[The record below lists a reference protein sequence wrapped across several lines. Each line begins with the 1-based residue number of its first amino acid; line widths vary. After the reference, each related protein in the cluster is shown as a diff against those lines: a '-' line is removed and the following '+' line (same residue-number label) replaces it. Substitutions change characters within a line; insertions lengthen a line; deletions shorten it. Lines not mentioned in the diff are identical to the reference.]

1 MAEETPG
8 TDAAVLGLNDQARRA
23 AEQQSLAGLP
33 TATRE
38 GVNTRARPRAT
49 HGGKLLP
56 IMVGLLLVISVV
68 NLILVLIDRSRF
80 SAALTKQNN
89 ELVVL
94 AHRMDSSD
102 KAYAQLR
109 GQVAVTSEKVGLT
122 PEELSRAQSLAAG
135 VQKQQQAAVQQL
147 YQAIRQRALN
157 DPSIY
162 PIF

>member
-1 MAEETPG
+1 MAEETPSTG
-8 TDAAVLGLNDQARRA
+8 RAMLGPHDQVDRA
-23 AEQQSLAGLP
+23 LEQQSLVGLP
-33 TATRE
+33 TVTGE
-38 GVNTRARPRAT
+38 GVNTQARPPAT
-49 HGGKLLP
+49 QGGKLLP
-56 IMVGLLLVISVV
+56 ILVGLLLVISVV
-68 NLILVLIDRSRF
+68 NPILVLIDRSRF
-80 SAALTKQNN
+80 SAALTKQND

-94 AHRMDSSD
+94 AHRLDSSD

>member
-1 MAEETPG
+1 MAEETSGADPAG
-8 TDAAVLGLNDQARRA
+8 LRLNDQTHRA
-23 AEQQSLAGLP
+23 AEQQSLVDLP

-38 GVNTRARPRAT
+38 GVNTQAPPRAT
-49 HGGKLLP
+49 QGGKLVP
-56 IMVGLLLVISVV
+56 IMLGLLLVISLV

-80 SAALTKQNN
+80 SAALTKQDN

-94 AHRMDSSD
+94 ARRMDSSE
-102 KAYAQLR
+102 KAYAELR

-122 PEELSRAQSLAAG
+122 PEELRRAQSLAAG

>member
-1 MAEETPG
+1 
-8 TDAAVLGLNDQARRA
+8 
-23 AEQQSLAGLP
+23 
-33 TATRE
+33 
-38 GVNTRARPRAT
+38 
-49 HGGKLLP
+49 
-56 IMVGLLLVISVV
+56 
-68 NLILVLIDRSRF
+68 
-80 SAALTKQNN
+80 
-89 ELVVL
+89 L

>member
-8 TDAAVLGLNDQARRA
+8 TDPGVLGSNDQAQRA
-23 AEQQSLAGLP
+23 AEQQSSAGFS
-33 TATRE
+33 TAMRQ
-38 GVNTRARPRAT
+38 GVDIQARPPAT
-49 HGGKLLP
+49 YGGKLLP

-68 NLILVLIDRSRF
+68 NLILVLTDRSRF
-80 SAALTKQNN
+80 SAALTKQNY

-94 AHRMDSSD
+94 THRMDSSD
-102 KAYAQLR
+102 KGYAQLR

-122 PEELSRAQSLAAG
+122 PKELSRAQSLAAG

>member
-1 MAEETPG
+1 MTEDIPG
-8 TDAAVLGLNDQARRA
+8 RDAAAPGLSDQAQGA
-23 AEQQSLAGLP
+23 AEQQASAGLP
-33 TATRE
+33 TAKRE
-38 GVNTRARPRAT
+38 DVNTQARPRAT

-56 IMVGLLLVISVV
+56 IMVVLLLVISVV

-80 SAALTKQNN
+80 SAALTKQND

-94 AHRMDSSD
+94 ARRMDSID

-122 PEELSRAQSLAAG
+122 PEELRRAQSLAAG

-162 PIF
+162 PVF

>member
-1 MAEETPG
+1 MAEKTPG
-8 TDAAVLGLNDQARRA
+8 TDRAMLGSDDQVRRA
-23 AEQQSLAGLP
+23 TEQQSSAGLL
-33 TATRE
+33 TATRQ
-38 GVNTRARPRAT
+38 GVNVQAQPPAT
-49 HGGKLLP
+49 YGGKLLP
-56 IMVGLLLVISVV
+56 IMVALLLVISVV
-68 NLILVLIDRSRF
+68 NLILVLRDRSRF
-80 SAALTKQNN
+80 SAALNKQNN

-94 AHRMDSSD
+94 IHRMDSSD

-135 VQKQQQAAVQQL
+135 VQKQQQATVQQL

>member
-1 MAEETPG
+1 MDEGCSG
-8 TDAAVLGLNDQARRA
+8 TDATKLGLDNQAHRA
-23 AEQQSLAGLP
+23 ADQPSVAGLP
-33 TATRE
+33 TVTRDD
-38 GVNTRARPRAT
+38 VNTQAHPPAI
-49 HGGKLLP
+49 HGSKLLP
-56 IMVGLLLVISVV
+56 IMVGLLLLVSVV

-80 SAALTKQNN
+80 SAALTKQND

-94 AHRMDSSD
+94 AHRMDSSE

-122 PEELSRAQSLAAG
+122 PEELSRAQSMAAG

>member
-1 MAEETPG
+1 MAEDLPG
-8 TDAAVLGLNDQARRA
+8 TDAAERGLNGQPHRA
-23 AEQQSLAGLP
+23 AEQQSVAGLP

-38 GVNTRARPRAT
+38 DANSQVRLRAT
-49 HGGKLLP
+49 PGAKLLP

-80 SAALTKQNN
+80 SAALTKQND

-122 PEELSRAQSLAAG
+122 PEELRRAQSLAAG

>member
-1 MAEETPG
+1 MAEKTPG
-8 TDAAVLGLNDQARRA
+8 TDPAMLGSNDQAHRA
-23 AEQQSLAGLP
+23 AEQQSSAGLS
-33 TATRE
+33 TATRQSANVQAQPP
-38 GVNTRARPRAT
+38 GT

-68 NLILVLIDRSRF
+68 NLILVLSDRSRF
-80 SAALTKQNN
+80 SAALTKQNY

-94 AHRMDSSD
+94 THRMDSSD
-102 KAYAQLR
+102 KGYAQLR
-109 GQVAVTSEKVGLT
+109 GEVAVTSKKVGLT

-135 VQKQQQAAVQQL
+135 VQKQQQATVQQL